1 MNTNADH
8 MAIALLQIK
17 ILLRLH
23 VNVTLVLLVT
33 NVTLMRMNVILETT
47 SVTAYMVDA
56 TMFMAIMNANVTLV
70 SW

>member
-1 MNTNADH
+1 